1 MRALL
6 DTSVLLRRLGD
17 PSRIRRSLLDDLEAP
32 ESVVWYSQVSLLET
46 QIKLGIGKLRLD
58 FPVEQ
63 VPELAD
69 RSGLTALPLSNAA
82 IFTLA
87 KLPAVHRD
95 PFDFPD
101 VIHVKMVAPTQVELP
116 VADHWMRPQSRACHR
131 QRRQPLTL

>member
-1 MRALL
+1 VRALL
-6 DTSVLLRRLGD
+6 DTSVLLWWLGD
-17 PSRIRRSLLDDLEAP
+17 PSRIRRSLLDDLEDP
-32 ESVVWYSQVSLLET
+32 ESVVWYSQVSLLEI

-82 IFTLA
+82 IFTLP

-95 PFDFPD
+95 LFDRLLVCESINLGVPLITPD
-101 VIHVKMVAPTQVELP
+101 ETIRRYPVMVRW
-116 VADHWMRPQSRACHR
+116 D
-131 QRRQPLTL
+131 